1 MAIGQ
6 YLKHMRQ
13 ILCLIL
19 STCLVTGCNN
29 YIYVVRHAEKAVSPA
44 ADPPLT
50 TAGQQRA
57 VDLANL
63 LKSKNIGFI
72 YSTNTTRTI
81 ATATPL
87 SDTIHKPITLY
98 SPDSTAQLVT
108 RLKSIRSNVLLVG
121 HSNTVLKLLDSF
133 NLSHNLQH
141 IPDDGFNNLFII
153 KTTRFLK
160 TKISLVE
167 TTYGRP

>member
-1 MAIGQ
+1 MNT
-6 YLKHMRQ
+6 LNKRMKQ
-13 ILCLIL
+13 IFCLLL
-19 STCLVTGCNN
+19 SAGLFASCNN

-50 TAGQQRA
+50 PAGQRRA

-63 LKSKNIGFI
+63 LKGKNIAFI
-72 YSTNTTRTI
+72 YSTNTTRTVM
-81 ATATPL
+81 TATPL
-87 SDTIHKPITLY
+87 SDSIHKPITLY
-98 SPDSTAQLVT
+98 SPDTTAQLVDK
-108 RLKSIRSNVLLVG
+108 LKSIHSNVLLVG
-121 HSNTVLKLLDSF
+121 HSNTLLKLLDSF

-153 KTTRFLK
+153 KTSRFLK

-167 TTYGRP
+167 TTYGAP